1 MGSTDRNTHDDDDDD
16 DDDDGKEEEKEL
28 LSFFSF
34 FLLGHGMAWP
44 GPILLRADDSFT
56 DFSDK

>member
-1 MGSTDRNTHDDDDDD
+1 MGSTDRNTHDDDD
-16 DDDDGKEEEKEL
+16 EEEEEF

-34 FLLGHGMAWP
+34 FLRGHGIAWP